1 MFKNKNKFLKCPPPS
16 PLTPTYSRCYQ
27 PSGLSN
33 LDIRNVLN
41 PFSLNKS
48 YSDLFDKSQ
57 FVKTHT
63 RFRSVAPLT
72 PLSLVLP
79 PFPSLI
85 CVCK

>member
-1 MFKNKNKFLKCPPPS
+1 MSCMLFWNYKLRFVKQVFHMDLFIC
-16 PLTPTYSRCYQ
+16 LFER
-27 PSGLSN
+27 
-33 LDIRNVLN
+33 N

-85 CVCK
+85 CVLLSIMEKKIY